1 MAGIVLITG
10 SSRGI
15 GEASALLAAEQGW
28 TVCVN
33 YVSKADRAEAVVEKI
48 RAGGGKAIAV
58 QADTAKEADVKRL
71 FERVDADL
79 GRLTALVNNAGI
91 TGRAGRLETFDA
103 ATMRRILEVNVIGTL
118 LCTQEAVKRMS
129 TKQGGQGGAI
139 VNVSSVAAQ
148 LGGANQWIPY
158 AAAKGAVNSITT
170 GAAKEFASE
179 GIRVNAI
186 MPGLI
191 DTEIHAEAGV
201 GDRLA
206 KVIPQVPMGRIGTAQ
221 ECAQAIIW
229 LLSGEAAYM
238 TGANLLISGGR

>member
-15 GEASALLAAEQGW
+15 GEASALLAAEKGW

>member
-1 MAGIVLITG
+1 MNGIALITG
-10 SSRGI
+10 SGRGI
-15 GEASALLAAEQGW
+15 GAATALLAAKRGW
-28 TVCVN
+28 AVCVN
-33 YVSKADRAEAVVEKI
+33 YVSKADRAEQVVAAI

-103 ATMRRILEVNVIGTL
+103 PTMRRVLEVNVMGTL

-129 TKQGGQGGAI
+129 TKHGGQGGAI
-139 VNVSSVAAQ
+139 VNVSSLAAQ

-158 AAAKGAVNSITT
+158 GAAKGAVNTITT
-170 GAAKEFASE
+170 GAAKEFAPE

-201 GDRLA
+201 GDRLQ

-221 ECAQAIIW
+221 ECAEAILW
-229 LLSGEAAYM
+229 LMSGEAAYM
-238 TGANLLISGGR
+238 TGTNLLISGGR

>member
-1 MAGIVLITG
+1 MAGLVLITG

-15 GEASALLAAEQGW
+15 GEASALLAAEKGW

>member
-1 MAGIVLITG
+1 MAGIVVITG

-15 GEASALLAAEQGW
+15 GAASALLAAKRGW
-28 TVCVN
+28 AVCVN
-33 YVSKADRAEAVVEKI
+33 YVTQADRAEQVVAAI

-58 QADTAKEADVKRL
+58 QADTAREADVKRL

-103 ATMRRILEVNVIGTL
+103 ATMRRVLEVNVIGTL
-118 LCTQEAVKRMS
+118 LSTQEAVKRMS
-129 TKQGGQGGAI
+129 TKLGGQGGAI

-158 AAAKGAVNSITT
+158 GAAKGAVNSITT
-170 GAAKEFASE
+170 GSAKEFAAE
-179 GIRVNAI
+179 GIRVNAV

-191 DTEIHAEAGV
+191 DTEIHVEAGV
-201 GDRLA
+201 GDRLQ
-206 KVIPQVPMGRIGTAQ
+206 KVISQVPMGRIGTAQ
-221 ECAQAIIW
+221 ECAEAILW
-229 LLSGEAAYM
+229 LMSGEAAYM

>member
-1 MAGIVLITG
+1 MNGIALITG
-10 SSRGI
+10 SGRGI
-15 GEASALLAAEQGW
+15 GAATALLAAKRGW
-28 TVCVN
+28 AVCVN
-33 YVSKADRAEAVVEKI
+33 YVTKADRAEQVVAAI

-58 QADTAKEADVKRL
+58 QADTAKEDEVKRL

-103 ATMRRILEVNVIGTL
+103 PTMRRILEVNVMGTL
-118 LCTQEAVKRMS
+118 FCTQEAAKRMYS
-129 TKQGGQGGAI
+129 KQGGQGGAI
-139 VNVSSVAAQ
+139 VNVSSLAAQ

-158 AAAKGAVNSITT
+158 AAAKGAVNAVTT
-170 GAAKEFASE
+170 GAAKEFAPE

-201 GDRLA
+201 GDRLQ

-221 ECAQAIIW
+221 ECAEAILW
-229 LLSGEAAYM
+229 LMSGEAAYM
-238 TGANLLISGGR
+238 TGTNLLLSGGR